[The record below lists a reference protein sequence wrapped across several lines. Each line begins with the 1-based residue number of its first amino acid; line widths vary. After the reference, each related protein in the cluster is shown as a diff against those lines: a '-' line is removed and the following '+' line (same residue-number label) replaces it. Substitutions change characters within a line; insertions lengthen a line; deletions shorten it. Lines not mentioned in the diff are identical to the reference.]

1 MILTEV
7 DAGKIVKVILMNG
20 GRELE
25 GKLRQLGIY
34 TGGTLQVIR
43 KAPFHGPVLLELE
56 GREIA
61 LGFGIANKI
70 QVVDIE

>member
-1 MILTEV
+1 MLLTDV
-7 DAGKIVKVILMNG
+7 DTGKIVKIIMMNG

-25 GKLRQLGIY
+25 GKLRQLGVY
-34 TGGTLQVIR
+34 AGGKLQVIR

-61 LGFGIANKI
+61 LGYGIANKI
-70 QVVDIE
+70 QVEGIE